1 MTFGEG
7 GEKKERKKQVGL
19 WHVAT
24 IYAMR
29 RAFSSALSRDGASA
43 LTSGRMYNWR
53 VRAVYSALDKAGKAD
68 GPLCAEDLYSL
79 GHLDQYHYGGTDA
92 CDEAAA
98 LLGLDSGSTVL
109 DIGSG
114 IGGTSRY
121 LAATTGCRVVGA
133 SPACSEG
140 GSPLTAPAHVAPTP
154 HPGVELQPDLCE
166 AAAALTARIPGLSD
180 RATTPAPSLRPLAA
194 ARASAAVARP

>member
-1 MTFGEG
+1 
-7 GEKKERKKQVGL
+7 
-19 WHVAT
+19 
-24 IYAMR
+24 MR

-121 LAATTGCRVVGA
+121 LAATTFCHSHLLNLRYCHFA
-133 SPACSEG
+133 EQSAKS
-140 GSPLTAPAHVAPTP
+140 
-154 HPGVELQPDLCE
+154 QPPRRH
-166 AAAALTARIPGLSD
+166 ALSCLFW
-180 RATTPAPSLRPLAA
+180 
-194 ARASAAVARP
+194 V